1 MTTGGLRIV
10 GVKDSVVVYTLDVV
24 VTDDA
29 HETDLVVDDEQSGVV
44 PIGPL
49 KLICG
54 NQVDTKGSLVT
65 AHRV

>member
-44 PIGPL
+44 PIGPF

-54 NQVDTKGSLVT
+54 N
-65 AHRV
+65 